1 MPTCY
6 AAQGLFVTPSPWHLL
21 KVQKEG
27 KVKVMGAG
35 AIPHVPE
42 QATGRAKGQGCY
54 RGGTK
59 TLEMEGT
66 ARRKAGVSM
75 QPREE
80 KARAGSW
87 QEPQAGPQ
95 SRFRQDLADGCG
107 DPDWSPLKAS
117 GEESC
122 CMVSSWGPGGWPS
135 SLWAGLQHVSP
146 HCPPPLIHLI
156 LSPPQNWFI

>member
-1 MPTCY
+1 MLPR
-6 AAQGLFVTPSPWHLL
+6 GLFVAPSLRHLC

-27 KVKVMGAG
+27 RDKVMGPG
-35 AIPHVPE
+35 AVPHVPE
-42 QATGRAKGQGCY
+42 QVTGRAEGKGCY

-66 ARRKAGVSM
+66 ARRKTAVSM

-80 KARAGSW
+80 NARAGSW

-107 DPDWSPLKAS
+107 DPDWSPLKAP

-122 CMVSSWGPGGWPS
+122 CVVSSWGPPGGWPS
-135 SLWAGLQHVSP
+135 SLWAGLQHLF
-146 HCPPPLIHLI
+146 PPTAHHH
-156 LSPPQNWFI
+156 